1 MGYYTTFELNIEKN
15 PDNIEMK
22 DVIEKINEIAGWKM
36 FEDLDN
42 EYCHAKWYD
51 FETEMA
57 EVSKLF
63 PNTVFSLSG
72 EGEDSDD
79 LWRAYFKNG
88 VVKIYQ
94 ARILYD
100 DENWENELN
109 K

>member
-1 MGYYTTFELNIEKN
+1 
-15 PDNIEMK
+15 
-22 DVIEKINEIAGWKM
+22 
-36 FEDLDN
+36 
-42 EYCHAKWYD
+42 
-51 FETEMA
+51 MA